1 MREKDI
7 VEKIRP
13 PFRYLFDRYQY
24 QVIGCRLFANTQ
36 NWIVVLESPSC
47 GRFMAFHDRGE
58 IIIALGPHGSR
69 ESATDSR
76 WFDLA
81 VIVEHLSQGKHMLR
95 RSVGEPEQ
103 QLALLADVLQPYMD
117 QICPLLSSVGFE
129 GAQPELD
136 RIGSRREAEIRQEDS
151 GHQTNGDGHMN
162 PG

>member
-1 MREKDI
+1 MREKDVI
-7 VEKIRP
+7 EKIRP

-47 GRFMAFHDRGE
+47 GRFMAFQDRGE

-81 VIVEHLSQGKHMLR
+81 VIVEHLSQGKHMLG
-95 RSVGEPEQ
+95 SSAGEPEQ
-103 QLALLADVLQPYMD
+103 QLAELAYMLQPYMA
-117 QICPLLSSVGFE
+117 QICPLFSSLGFE
-129 GAQPELD
+129 GAEDELD
-136 RIGSRREAEIRQEDS
+136 RIGSRREAEIRQQDAGS
-151 GHQTNGDGHMN
+151 QTNGDGHLN
-162 PG
+162 